1 LGHHVQVSFA
11 LLVLPS
17 ALPLASRLVRLI
29 WFLLTVAES
38 IIALRVLFRVIASQE
53 AGFVR
58 FVYAIS
64 VPLVAPFRPIVPDQ
78 SLGRDTRRVIEISSL
93 IAMLV
98 LFLGAYLLVTLIDI
112 IVA

>member
-1 LGHHVQVSFA
+1 VSLD

-17 ALPLASRLVRLI
+17 ALPLAARLVRLI

-38 IIALRVLFRVIASQE
+38 IVGLRVLFRALASTE

-58 FVYAIS
+58 LVYAVS

-78 SLGRDTRRVIEISSL
+78 ALGRDGRRVIEVSSL
-93 IAMLV
+93 IAMLL
-98 LFLGAYLLVTLIDI
+98 LFLGAYMLVTLVDI
-112 IVA
+112 VLG